1 MNQCN
6 PLNQLN
12 PRFLFGRA
20 SVALVLGG
28 LLLGSCGGNG
38 ASTST
43 PSSTLGTDSAATK
56 VGGMPDSLDTGSPL
70 AAPASGSETMN
81 SAAPGTSGTG
91 ASSPGSSP
99 AGTAGT
105 PTVGGTGASGTTNS
119 TGAN

>member
-1 MNQCN
+1 MTH
-6 PLNQLN
+6 L
-12 PRFLFGRA
+12 FLGRA
-20 SVALVLGG
+20 LVALVLGG

-56 VGGMPDSLDTGSPL
+56 VGGMPDSLNSGSPTG
-70 AAPASGSETMN
+70 APASGSGAMN
-81 SAAPGTSGTG
+81 GTAPGTSATGTS
-91 ASSPGSSP
+91 ATGSSP

>member
-1 MNQCN
+1 MNYS
-6 PLNQLN
+6 
-12 PRFLFGRA
+12 LFGRA
-20 SVALVLGG
+20 SAALALGG

-56 VGGMPDSLDTGSPL
+56 VGGMPDSLNSGSPTGT
-70 AAPASGSETMN
+70 PAGGSGAMN
-81 SAAPGTSGTG
+81 NTAPGTSGTG
-91 ASSPGSSP
+91 TSATGSSP

>member
-1 MNQCN
+1 MNYS
-6 PLNQLN
+6 
-12 PRFLFGRA
+12 LFGRA
-20 SVALVLGG
+20 SAALVLGS

-56 VGGMPDSLDTGSPL
+56 VGGMPDSLNSGSSTG
-70 AAPASGSETMN
+70 APASGSGAMN
-81 SAAPGTSGTG
+81 GTAPGTSGTG
-91 ASSPGSSP
+91 TSAPGSSP

>member
-1 MNQCN
+1 MYS
-6 PLNQLN
+6 
-12 PRFLFGRA
+12 FSGRA
-20 SVALVLGG
+20 LAALALGG

-56 VGGMPDSLDTGSPL
+56 VGGMPDSLNTGAPAGGTTMNGGGSGSSGTSNTGS
-70 AAPASGSETMN
+70 TMGGN
-81 SAAPGTSGTG
+81 
-91 ASSPGSSP
+91 P